1 MGQPD
6 GRPATRQTIPSCCRR
21 RECLSGS
28 GGRARTT
35 LSPSRYNADLSQ
47 PIVGDVGGGK
57 FTNAIAPF
65 LFGSG
70 LDDQADVVVDPEGEI
85 AQAAGPFFHRAFA
98 AKQNVFVLDPWNEA
112 GTGST
117 ATLNFL
123 SLIAATTP
131 TTWTT
136 QEIENR
142 DYCSLAR
149 YAYERSRAWTCKRA
163 GRSFSSPRP
172 TMSKCRSCC
181 ACPGS
186 RPRRPGSATNHRA
199 VRALSLA
206 IRRLWLCRHGRPRW
220 AGRCP

>member
-1 MGQPD
+1 MFVGF
-6 GRPATRQTIPSCCRR
+6 GWES
-21 RECLSGS
+21 
-28 GGRARTT
+28 RTT

-163 GRSFSSPRP
+163 GRSF
-172 TMSKCRSCC
+172 
-181 ACPGS
+181 AD
-186 RPRRPGSATNHRA
+186 
-199 VRALSLA
+199 VL
-206 IRRLWLCRHGRPRW
+206 RRLRDRR
-220 AGRCP
+220 